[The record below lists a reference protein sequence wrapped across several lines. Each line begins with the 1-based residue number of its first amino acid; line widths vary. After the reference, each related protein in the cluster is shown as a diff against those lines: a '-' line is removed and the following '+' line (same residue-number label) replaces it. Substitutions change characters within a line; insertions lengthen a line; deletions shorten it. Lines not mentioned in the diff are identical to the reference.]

1 MRIGVD
7 LGGTKT
13 EGVVLDDQGQ
23 IIHQLRRATPQARGY
38 EAVLQNI
45 AALVLELE
53 NRAGT
58 PCQVGIGTPGSL
70 SPLTALMRNSNTV
83 CLNGKPVLADLNC
96 LLNREIRIANDANCF
111 ALSEATDG
119 AASGAQ
125 LVFGVIL
132 GTGTGGGIVAD
143 GKLISGVQNNAGEW
157 GHNPLGSQGRPCYCG
172 RRDCVETYLS
182 GPGLVKTWRHAG
194 GRGSASAKEIAE
206 RGLNNEPAAKTAL
219 EHYHA
224 HFARALANVIN
235 ILDPDIV
242 VLGGGLSN
250 IDSLYEDGVRAL
262 KQHIFS
268 DTPHALIVK
277 NQHGDSSGVRGAA
290 WLWNSPCNKI

>member
-1 MRIGVD
+1 MRIGID

-13 EGVVLDDQGQ
+13 EGVVLDDQGE
-23 IIHQLRRATPQARGY
+23 IIHRLRKATPQARGY
-38 EAVLQNI
+38 DAVLQNI

-53 NRAGT
+53 TRAGT
-58 PCQVGIGTPGSL
+58 PCMVGIGTPGSL
-70 SPLTALMRNSNTV
+70 SPVTALMRNSNTV

-119 AASGAQ
+119 AARGVR

-143 GKLISGVQNNAGEW
+143 GKLIHGAQNNAGEW

-172 RRDCVETYLS
+172 REDCVETYLS
-182 GPGLVKTWRHAG
+182 GPGLVKTWQHAG
-194 GRGSASAKEIAE
+194 GRGPAGAKDITE
-206 RGLNNEPAAKTAL
+206 RALDEEPAAKTAL

-235 ILDPDIV
+235 ILDPDVV
-242 VLGGGLSN
+242 VLGGGLSS
-250 IDSLYEDGVRAL
+250 IDSLYNDGVRAL
-262 KQHIFS
+262 KKHVFS
-268 DTPHALIVK
+268 DTLSTRIVK

-290 WLWNSPCNKI
+290 WLWDSPGNKK

>member
-1 MRIGVD
+1 MRIGID

-13 EGVVLDDQGQ
+13 EGIVLDDQGE
-23 IIHQLRRATPQARGY
+23 IIHRLRKATPQARGY
-38 EAVLQNI
+38 DAVLKNI

-53 NRAGT
+53 TRAGT
-58 PCQVGIGTPGSL
+58 PCHVGIGTPGSL
-70 SPLTALMRNSNTV
+70 SPETTLMRNSNTV
-83 CLNGKPVLADLNC
+83 CLNGKPVLADLNR

-119 AASGAQ
+119 AARGAR

-132 GTGTGGGIVAD
+132 GTGTGGGIVTD
-143 GKLISGVQNNAGEW
+143 GKLINGAQNNAGEW

-172 RRDCVETYLS
+172 RQDCVETYLS
-182 GPGLVKTWRHAG
+182 GPGLVETWRHAG
-194 GRGSASAKEIAE
+194 GRGSATAKEITEWALDE
-206 RGLNNEPAAKTAL
+206 APSAKIAL
-219 EHYHA
+219 DHYHA

-250 IDSLYEDGVRAL
+250 IDSLYKDGVRAL
-262 KQHIFS
+262 KHHIFS
-268 DTPHALIVK
+268 DTLRTRIVK

-290 WLWNSPCNKI
+290 WLWNSTGKKA